1 MLEIRDLHKTYGKF
15 HALNGLT
22 MTVKDGALYGFV
34 GPNGAG
40 KTTAIKIMTGLLAA
54 DSGQVRIDGRDVTGR
69 ATDLKARIGYVP
81 DFFGVY
87 DNLTVGEYME
97 FFASCYHLDGL
108 MARRRCQ
115 SLL

>member
-1 MLEIRDLHKTYGKF
+1 
-15 HALNGLT
+15 
-22 MTVKDGALYGFV
+22 
-34 GPNGAG
+34 
-40 KTTAIKIMTGLLAA
+40 MTGLLAA

-115 SLL
+115 ALLEQVGLEERPDFYVDGLSRG

>member
-40 KTTAIKIMTGLLAA
+40 KTTAIRL
-54 DSGQVRIDGRDVTGR
+54 
-69 ATDLKARIGYVP
+69 
-81 DFFGVY
+81 
-87 DNLTVGEYME
+87 
-97 FFASCYHLDGL
+97 
-108 MARRRCQ
+108 
-115 SLL
+115 